1 MLLGQNMASTHR
13 RNRSLIIRIILQQ
26 PGLSRANL
34 AEITG
39 LTPASITHITAGLL
53 RDEWIVEDP
62 EVRSQRTVGRPA
74 IGVRVSRGRRY
85 IGAVHLQRRLVSVG
99 LVELDGA
106 IRAQVQETLD
116 ERPDPG
122 GVADLIAKLFAKVQT
137 QVSPKHVIGVGVGAS
152 GLVDYLTSTIRI
164 APGLGWFDVRLGAW
178 LYERLGLPVV
188 VDNNTRGMALA
199 EYLMGRERQAR
210 WIVFLYAG
218 QGTASGVWAGDRM
231 FRGAHGIAGEVGH
244 TSVDMNGEVCWCGN
258 RGCLELYLGE
268 QEIRRHLQIGDM
280 DNISSALIKATEERR
295 DWIERLVVTA
305 LVNII
310 NAYNPDVIV
319 VGGWI
324 DQAWGIL
331 GTGVMEQVK
340 RRTKFWPSSV
350 RVVQSSF
357 GPEIGLVGAA
367 AVGLGQ
373 MVCGVGEEEWRAGDS
388 ELSVG
393 HQATGADND

>member
-13 RNRSLIIRIILQQ
+13 RNRSLVFRIILQQ

-34 AEITG
+34 ADITG

-53 RDEWIVEDP
+53 RDEWIIEDP
-62 EVRSQRTVGRPA
+62 GVRSPRTVGRPS
-74 IGVRVSRGRRY
+74 IGVRVSRGQHY

-99 LVELDGA
+99 LVELDGT
-106 IRAQVQETLD
+106 IRAQTQEALD
-116 ERPDPG
+116 EQPDPG
-122 GVADLIAKLFAKVQT
+122 GAADLIAKLFMKVQT
-137 QVSPKHVIGVGVGAS
+137 QVSPKHVIGMGVGAS

-164 APGLGWFDVRLGAW
+164 APGLGWFDVRLGTW
-178 LYERLGLPVV
+178 LYERLGLPIV

-218 QGTASGVWAGDRM
+218 QGTAAGVWADDRM

-244 TSVDMNGEVCWCGN
+244 TSVDLNGEVCWCGN

-268 QEIRRHLQIGDM
+268 QKIRRYLQMGNEG
-280 DNISSALIKATEERR
+280 NISRSLTKTPKERR
-295 DWIERLVVTA
+295 KWIEHLIVTA

-324 DQAWGIL
+324 DQAWEIIGYD
-331 GTGVMEQVK
+331 VMEQV
-340 RRTKFWPSSV
+340 RQRTKFWPSSV
-350 RVVQSSF
+350 RVAQSSF
-357 GPEIGLVGAA
+357 GSEIGLVGAA

-373 MVCGVGEEEWRAGDS
+373 MVCGVGEDEWRAGDS